1 MELQQMEKYIG
12 TKIIHACSITRED
25 AEKHLGRSVGGTKT
39 GDGYLVEYED
49 GYQAWSPLDAFDAA
63 YRRTDGMPYGLAIE
77 AMKKGHFVAFCG
89 WKEADQ
95 FIYFVEGTTVPIEN
109 LRGNCAK
116 AIAASA
122 NTAPVQDICGHID
135 MKAADGSI
143 IVGWSPSQREMLT
156 DGWYIVGKSGLSQ
169 IPNIMQLAGSE

>member
-1 MELQQMEKYIG
+1 MDSYIG
-12 TKIIHACSITRED
+12 TKVVFARPMTRED
-25 AEKHLGRSVGGTKT
+25 AEKHLDRIIRSGKVTECGE
-39 GDGYLVEYED
+39 DEGYLVLYKN
-49 GYQAWSPLDAFDAA
+49 GYQSWSPSDAFGET
-63 YRRTDGMPYGLAIE
+63 YRRTDGMSFGFAIE
-77 AMKKGHFVAFCG
+77 AIKEGHFVAFCG

-116 AIAASA
+116 AIDASA

-143 IVGWSPSQREMLT
+143 IVGRSPSQREMLT
-156 DGWYIVGKSGLSQ
+156 DGWYIVGKSGLS
-169 IPNIMQLAGSE
+169 